1 LPLASFRVLLVEDE
15 MLVAMAIEDIVAEAN
30 GTVVGPV
37 GTLAAALALLEQDG
51 AIDAAIIDLNL
62 DRQSSLPLADALA
75 ERGIPFIVCTGYGD
89 ARLPPPH
96 QDVPVL
102 GKPYGLTE
110 LATRLGQLLVPRP
123 ASA

>member
-1 LPLASFRVLLVEDE
+1 LPLATFRILLVEDE
-15 MLVAMAIEDIVAEAN
+15 MLVAMAIEDILAEAN

-37 GTLAAALALLEQDG
+37 GTLAGALTLLEQDDD
-51 AIDAAIIDLNL
+51 IDAAIIDLNL
-62 DRQSSLPLADALA
+62 DRESALPLADALA
-75 ERGIPFIVCTGYGD
+75 ERSIPFIVCTGYGN

-110 LATRLGQLLVPRP
+110 LTLKLRQLLE
-123 ASA
+123 AEAA

>member
-1 LPLASFRVLLVEDE
+1 LPLATFRVLVVEDE
-15 MLVAMAIEDIVAEAN
+15 MLVAMAIEDIVAEAG

-37 GTLAAALALLEQDG
+37 GTLVGALALIEQDV

-75 ERGIPFIVCTGYGD
+75 ERGVPFIVCTGYGN
-89 ARLPPPH
+89 ARLPSPH
-96 QDVPVL
+96 QNVPVL

-110 LATRLGQLLVPRP
+110 LAARLGQLLVPRP
-123 ASA
+123 A